1 METKFVYCVQCC
13 HSIDNH
19 TIVYDDT
26 KLFEAYEDAFNYCK
40 TTINDDQEYGLIADT
55 IKDIT
60 LYYEDDKWEE
70 EAGAKQGDD
79 LYYIIDNYD
88 IVYVIST
95 MIVH

>member
-1 METKFVYCVQCC
+1 MFTAFNVVIALTTTQSYTMTQ
-13 HSIDNH
+13 
-19 TIVYDDT
+19 
-26 KLFEAYEDAFNYCK
+26 KLFEAYEDAFDYFK
-40 TTINDDQEYGLIADT
+40 TTINEDYEYGLIADT

-79 LYYIIDNYD
+79 LYYVIDNYD

>member
-1 METKFVYCVQCC
+1 MY
-13 HSIDNH
+13 
-19 TIVYDDT
+19 
-26 KLFEAYEDAFNYCK
+26 L
-40 TTINDDQEYGLIADT
+40 
-55 IKDIT
+55 T